1 MNKFYRPDID
11 ALRGISVL
19 SVVLYHAKIQLF
31 GKVFFI
37 GGFIGV
43 DIFFIITGFLITK
56 LLLIE
61 YEAYKNINIIA
72 FYKRR
77 IRRLIPALVF
87 VLLISLLLSYFVLDP
102 IKLKEFSASL
112 FASLFFTAN
121 IYFHYFGDF
130 YGNDV
135 NLRKPLLHLW
145 SLGIEE
151 QFYILYPLVLLFIL
165 KYLRKY
171 LLFFL
176 VVGFLISLGFAQYAS
191 THHKMFSF
199 YMLPSRAWEILSG
212 SILAYILIKNQ
223 NKFFINKKVGNFFFY
238 LSILVIILSFL
249 FFDIYKI
256 RHPSYLTLLPIISSA
271 IIIFLGSYDDKS
283 LIYKYFSNKILI
295 FLGKISYSL
304 YLWHFLIF
312 AIFRNTYFKET
323 LLIKILIIAVSIA
336 LSYFSYKFVEQKY
349 RNIKFDFN
357 KTLKHLTVIIIII
370 TSINLYYI
378 LNKKLLNEHYVFDGI
393 NITEWKDT
401 NWLRKYVK
409 KNNKKNF
416 NTSLDKKKVLIVG
429 NCHADDTFVAL
440 NINKQKFQDYEII
453 LFPRVEIHNFLND
466 IKKRKKLYDDADI
479 ILLSSRWRVKE
490 DFKNFADLIEKIEKD
505 KKKLI
510 LLNNIPEFNYNE
522 HNYRIRRVSLTNY
535 KQLVIEKKSTNF
547 SENEI
552 LDLKRKYFNQYI
564 QNTEINYI
572 NKKLDI
578 FAKSHNIK
586 IIDQS
591 KLLCSDTKKTCNFL
605 IKGIKDEMFRDYGRF
620 SVNGL
625 KVMGEK
631 FNKIGIFND

>member
-31 GKVFFI
+31 GKDFFI

-61 YEAYKNINIIA
+61 YETYKNINIIA

-121 IYFHYFGDF
+121 VYFHYFGDF

-176 VVGFLISLGFAQYAS
+176 VIGFLISLGFAQYAS
-191 THHKMFSF
+191 TYHKMFSF

-212 SILAYILIKNQ
+212 SILAYILIKKE
-223 NKFFINKKVGNFFFY
+223 NKFFINKKVGNFFFC

-249 FFDIYKI
+249 FFDIYEI
-256 RHPSYLTLLPIISSA
+256 RHPSLLTLLPIISSA
-271 IIIFLGSYDDKS
+271 IIIFFGTNDNKT
-283 LIYKYFSNKILI
+283 LIYKYFSNNILI

-323 LLIKILIIAVSIA
+323 FLIKILIIVVSIT

-349 RNIKFDFN
+349 RNIKFDFT
-357 KTLKHLTVIIIII
+357 KTLKHLAVIIVII

-378 LNKKLLNEHYVFDGI
+378 LNKKLLNEYYVFDGI

-401 NWLRKYVK
+401 SWVRKYVK
-409 KNNKKNF
+409 ENNKQNF
-416 NTSLDKKKVLIVG
+416 NTSTEKKKVLIVG

-440 NINKQKFQDYEII
+440 NINKQKFENYEII
-453 LFPRVEIHNFLND
+453 LFPRIEINNFLD
-466 IKKRKKLYDDADI
+466 QIKKRRKVYNDADI

-490 DFKNFADLIEKIEKD
+490 DFKNLADLIKKIKKD
-505 KKKLI
+505 NKKLI

-535 KQLVIEKKSTNF
+535 KKQIIEKKSTNF

-552 LDLKRKYFNQYI
+552 FDLKRKYYDQYI

-578 FAKSHNIK
+578 LAKSHNIK
-586 IIDQS
+586 IIDHS

-605 IKGIKDEMFRDYGRF
+605 IKEIKDEMFRDYGRF
-620 SVNGL
+620 SKNGL
-625 KVMGEK
+625 KIMGEK

>member
-212 SILAYILIKNQ
+212 SILAYILIKKE
-223 NKFFINKKVGNFFFY
+223 NKFFINKKVGNFFFC

-249 FFDIYKI
+249 FFDIY
-256 RHPSYLTLLPIISSA
+256 
-271 IIIFLGSYDDKS
+271 
-283 LIYKYFSNKILI
+283 
-295 FLGKISYSL
+295 
-304 YLWHFLIF
+304 
-312 AIFRNTYFKET
+312 
-323 LLIKILIIAVSIA
+323 
-336 LSYFSYKFVEQKY
+336 
-349 RNIKFDFN
+349 
-357 KTLKHLTVIIIII
+357 
-370 TSINLYYI
+370 
-378 LNKKLLNEHYVFDGI
+378 
-393 NITEWKDT
+393 
-401 NWLRKYVK
+401 
-409 KNNKKNF
+409 
-416 NTSLDKKKVLIVG
+416 
-429 NCHADDTFVAL
+429 
-440 NINKQKFQDYEII
+440 EI
-453 LFPRVEIHNFLND
+453 
-466 IKKRKKLYDDADI
+466 
-479 ILLSSRWRVKE
+479 
-490 DFKNFADLIEKIEKD
+490 
-505 KKKLI
+505 
-510 LLNNIPEFNYNE
+510 
-522 HNYRIRRVSLTNY
+522 
-535 KQLVIEKKSTNF
+535 
-547 SENEI
+547 
-552 LDLKRKYFNQYI
+552 
-564 QNTEINYI
+564 
-572 NKKLDI
+572 
-578 FAKSHNIK
+578 
-586 IIDQS
+586 
-591 KLLCSDTKKTCNFL
+591 
-605 IKGIKDEMFRDYGRF
+605 
-620 SVNGL
+620 
-625 KVMGEK
+625 
-631 FNKIGIFND
+631 